1 MSNITILLC
10 WPCLWVRGTVE
21 YVKEDL
27 FGDIF
32 DGRNSEESRS
42 YLLQYC
48 PYHAEKIKELVKMK
62 TTIAQALEIFSNL

>member
-1 MSNITILLC
+1 M
-10 WPCLWVRGTVE
+10 E

-62 TTIAQALEIFSNL
+62 TTIAQALEIFSIL

>member
-1 MSNITILLC
+1 MKDITLIIKLSIIL
-10 WPCLWVRGTVE
+10 VRGTVE

-32 DGRNSEESRS
+32 DGRNTEESRN

-48 PYHAEKIKELVKMK
+48 PYHAEKIEELVKMK